1 MIKCPLET
9 SIVNQHTLIQK
20 ILKMIRMAVQ
30 KRTKDNPYLMDL
42 MVQKKGKKTMRSFQ
56 EGMTCIIKPE
66 AWGC

>member
-30 KRTKDNPYLMDL
+30 KRTKDVKLSKNVGGYELWINL
-42 MVQKKGKKTMRSFQ
+42 SQFCCSELLGYGSFS
-56 EGMTCIIKPE
+56 
-66 AWGC
+66 